1 MSLPPPS
8 APLSNVLRAVSDVEE
23 KARVHWTPERLGK
36 LTAGKKLPLVPSVHA
51 AFLHAVGLLNK
62 DASLSQDSVK
72 KYLQINHMVTS
83 LWPSLAKL
91 AKAMP
96 GKDLVLVDAGCGNSY
111 LSLALA
117 FLSEREGL
125 PLRVLG
131 IDVNPKVVA
140 QSSARAQVLGL
151 SSRMAFQCAS
161 LRDAIYP
168 ERLHVVLGLHACDT
182 ATDDAL
188 ALGIEKKADLLAV
201 APCCQA
207 ELANVF
213 RSLSAAPKDERTRAL
228 AVLIHSPNL
237 RRDAAATFTDALRVA
252 LVRSR
257 GYEVTA
263 TEFVPSAH
271 TPKNRLL
278 LCTRRGNFDSSAKQ
292 EFEDLRALVGGMPLA
307 LERALSGATE
317 QPSEKKAPERSPE
330 HSMEETDETPSGSD
344 PAGRLGH

>member
-1 MSLPPPS
+1 MSLPPAS
-8 APLSNVLRAVSDVEE
+8 DSVSNLSRAVSDVEE
-23 KARVHWTPERLGK
+23 KARAHWTPVRLGK

-51 AFLHAVGLLNK
+51 AFLYAVGLLNK

-91 AKAMP
+91 AKTMP
-96 GKDLVLVDAGCGNSY
+96 GKELVLVDAGCGNSY

-117 FLSEREGL
+117 FLSVREGL

-140 QSSARAQVLGL
+140 QSSARAQALGL
-151 SSRMAFQCAS
+151 SSRMAFQCAP
-161 LRDAIYP
+161 LREAIYP

-188 ALGIEKKADLLAV
+188 ALGIEKKADVLAV

-213 RSLSAAPKDERTRAL
+213 RSLSGAPKDERTRAL
-228 AVLIHSPNL
+228 TVLIHSPNL

-252 LVRSR
+252 LVRSQ

-278 LCTRRGNFDSSAKQ
+278 LCIRRGNFDNTARQ
-292 EFEDLRALVGGMPLA
+292 EFEDLRALVGGIPLA
-307 LERALSGATE
+307 LERALSAALE
-317 QPSEKKAPERSPE
+317 QPREEEALKRSPD
-330 HSMEETDETPSGSD
+330 HGTQETEETPSVSNA
-344 PAGRLGH
+344 AGRLGH